1 MSTELN
7 LEISQYSIEDLE
19 VFFQLDKPFRKDV
32 YAVTEIDAKMT
43 EIRTLLLST
52 GHIAKHL
59 KRDLIAFLQQGR
71 DILVKHKTIKPK
83 PHTSLPQNNQTSEDV
98 PPAHYPA
105 APNAIA
111 TTTTTTTVNTTQYNP
126 NDVFL
131 QGKPLGGG
139 GVAAPV
145 SVSTGPPATTRIGEL
160 IDPKQSS
167 FTYTQ
172 PSEFF
177 PGLLNPLDTRTIRK
191 CISVDT
197 RFRKNPFN
205 TNNTDYT
212 LQLPNRLSK
221 VISLELSSFEIS
233 PGTIPNIS
241 SNMQNNYVSVQ
252 IITSSSPANP
262 YSQLFTVPN
271 GYYTESTLIAKL
283 NALLASTPTDTPYR
297 FVEFVRDEAT
307 GLIQFRKKTTA
318 SGLQSIGL
326 DFAIRGETG
335 SVQNDY
341 FARIGRL
348 LGFTKSSETYTGS
361 LSYTADS
368 LANVFADIPYIY
380 VSVQDYQNR
389 SSYVFEPICTE
400 IPMSEAILARCS
412 FQYSETTSI
421 QSRVE
426 PMNIQSVPRKYF
438 GPVDIQR
445 FHIQLLDSYGKVL
458 QIPKHRDYSFCLTV
472 NTIYDM

>member
-7 LEISQYSIEDLE
+7 LDISQYSVEDLE

-32 YAVTEIDAKMT
+32 YEVTEIDAKMT
-43 EIRTLLLST
+43 EIRTILLST

-59 KRDLIAFLQQGR
+59 KRDLIVFLQKGR
-71 DILVKHKTIKPK
+71 DILVQQKAIKPK
-83 PHTSLPQNNQTSEDV
+83 PHTSLPQNNQLSEDV

-105 APNAIA
+105 GPNI
-111 TTTTTTTVNTTQYNP
+111 QYNP
-126 NDVFL
+126 NDVLL
-131 QGKPLGGG
+131 QEKPLGGG

-145 SVSTGPPATTRIGEL
+145 TAGPPITTRIGEL
-160 IDPKQSS
+160 IDPKQTS

-172 PSEFF
+172 PSEYF
-177 PGLLNPLDTRTIRK
+177 PGTLNPLDTRTIRK

-205 TNNTDYT
+205 TTNTDYT

-241 SNMQNNYVSVQ
+241 SSMQNNYVSVQ
-252 IITSSSPANP
+252 IITSSSPGSP
-262 YSQLFTVPN
+262 YSQLFTVPD
-271 GYYTESTLIAKL
+271 GYYTEIALIATL
-283 NALLASTPTDTPYR
+283 NTLLVETPTNTPYR

-307 GLIQFRKKTTA
+307 GRIQFQKKSTA

-326 DFAIRGETG
+326 NFAIQGETG
-335 SVQNDY
+335 KIQNDY

-348 LGFTKSSETYTGS
+348 LGFTKPSGAYTGS
-361 LSYTADS
+361 LSYMADS

-380 VSVQDYQNR
+380 VSVQDFQNR
-389 SSYVFEPICTE
+389 ASYAFEPICTE
-400 IPMSEAILARCS
+400 VPMSEAILARCS
-412 FQYSETTSI
+412 FQYSETTSV

-426 PMNIQSVPRKYF
+426 PMTIQSVPRKYF

-445 FHIQLLDSYGKVL
+445 LHIQLLDSYGKVL

-472 NTIYDM
+472 HTIYDM